1 MSSYE
6 YPLIEGRLIL
16 GAMTYHFGADG
27 FLFWHVNKW
36 NEATQP
42 TFDCVD
48 TYYPDWCTKNTYIIP
63 TPGDGTVLYPAKD
76 RVLPSIRF
84 AQIRD
89 GVEDYEWMKM
99 VEAKYGRTAADGRV
113 KKLVPELT
121 KFSRDPAAL
130 RKMRNALG
138 NMIEKRK

>member
-1 MSSYE
+1 MSLS
-6 YPLIEGRLIL
+6 PLPERETRI
-16 GAMTYHFGADG
+16 
-27 FLFWHVNKW
+27 
-36 NEATQP
+36 
-42 TFDCVD
+42 
-48 TYYPDWCTKNTYIIP
+48 
-63 TPGDGTVLYPAKD
+63 AKSAD

-130 RKMRNALG
+130 RKVRTALG